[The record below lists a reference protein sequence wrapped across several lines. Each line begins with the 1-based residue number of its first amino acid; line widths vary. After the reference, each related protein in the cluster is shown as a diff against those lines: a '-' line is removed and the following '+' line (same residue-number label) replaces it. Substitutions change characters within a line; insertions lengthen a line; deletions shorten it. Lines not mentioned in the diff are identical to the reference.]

1 MKSYMKAGNISSLT
15 LFSEVLN
22 QKALNKKAMEQT
34 ILRGLELLDS
44 VMLLIKI
51 EIELLKDHGITSGNA
66 NSWKTL

>member
-22 QKALNKKAMEQT
+22 QKALNKKATEQT